1 MDTQVKENTG
11 ILFQVTKEAVKEYHR
26 QEDRQEYS
34 YLSILLLLLVL
45 VDSVVLF
52 NVFK

>member
-26 QEDRQEYS
+26 QEDETRIFISQYS
-34 YLSILLLLLVL
+34 ITTPSTSRLCSLV
-45 VDSVVLF
+45 
-52 NVFK
+52 